1 MARSRQR
8 VRLEGG
14 LKLDINHLL
23 RRGRNQP
30 GSKADL
36 SCRVHGW
43 MRVKSGSLDQR
54 IELVS
59 LARPYGGR
67 QWYFLC
73 PRTGR
78 RASVLWKPPGAPS
91 FACRQAWG
99 RQVAYG
105 SQFQSPYRR
114 ACSGAEAIRD
124 RLGGRRYSEW
134 SGELPPRPKGM
145 HRRTYER
152 EIARI
157 ETYEN
162 ACNFYLLQCI
172 ARIL

>member
-1 MARSRQR
+1 MERSRQR
-8 VRLEGG
+8 VRLEDG
-14 LKLDINHLL
+14 LKLDINQLL

-36 SCRVHGW
+36 SCRVRGW
-43 MRVKSGSLDQR
+43 MRVKSGSLDQT

-59 LARPYGGR
+59 LARHYGGR

-78 RASVLWKPPGAPS
+78 RVSVLWKPPGAQS
-91 FACRQAWG
+91 FASRQSWG
-99 RQVAYG
+99 RQVAYR
-105 SQFQSPYRR
+105 SQFRSPYRR
-114 ACSGAEAIRD
+114 ACSGAEAIRY
-124 RLGGRRYSEW
+124 RLGGRDYSEW

-145 HRRTYER
+145 HWRTYER

-162 ACNFYLLQCI
+162 ACNCYLLRCI
-172 ARIL
+172 AQLL

>member
-8 VRLEGG
+8 VRLEAG
-14 LKLDINHLL
+14 LKLDINQLL

-36 SCRVHGW
+36 SSRVRGW
-43 MRVKSGSLDQR
+43 MRVKSGSLDQT

-78 RASVLWKPPGAPS
+78 QASALEAS
-91 FACRQAWG
+91 
-99 RQVAYG
+99 
-105 SQFQSPYRR
+105 RR
-114 ACSGAEAIRD
+114 S
-124 RLGGRRYSEW
+124 
-134 SGELPPRPKGM
+134 
-145 HRRTYER
+145 
-152 EIARI
+152 
-157 ETYEN
+157 
-162 ACNFYLLQCI
+162 
-172 ARIL
+172 ILR

>member
-1 MARSRQR
+1 MARPRQR
-8 VRLEGG
+8 VRLENGP
-14 LKLDINHLL
+14 KLDINKIL
-23 RRGRNQP
+23 GQAKMQP
-30 GSKADL
+30 GSKTPTG
-36 SCRVHGW
+36 VHGW
-43 MRVKSGSLDQR
+43 MHVKSGSLEQS

-78 RASVLWKPPGAPS
+78 RVSVLWKPPGACY
-91 FACRQAWG
+91 FASRQSWG
-99 RQVAYG
+99 GKVAYG

-114 ACSGAEAIRD
+114 ACSGAGAIRY
-124 RLGGRRYSEW
+124 RLGGRNEW

-145 HRRTYER
+145 HWRTYER

-157 ETYEN
+157 EAYED
-162 ACNFYLLQCI
+162 ACNYYLLRYI
-172 ARIL
+172 ARL